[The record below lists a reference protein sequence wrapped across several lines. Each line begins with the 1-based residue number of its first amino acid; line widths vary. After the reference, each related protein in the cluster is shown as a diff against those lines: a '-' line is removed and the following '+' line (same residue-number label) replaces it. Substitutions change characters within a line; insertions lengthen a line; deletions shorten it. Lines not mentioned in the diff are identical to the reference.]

1 MSTTLASGAPPAFP
15 PPGYRSARIGRAH
28 VIARAEA
35 LPFVEEAIASSGTLY
50 DYAAQHPERE
60 TVRGRTA
67 VFVIPGPSLDRWL
80 VRRLSHGGLLAP
92 LTGDRFLGLGTP
104 RPFNEIYMSLAFRDR
119 AIPTPEVT
127 AAAVYSSGMI
137 YRGEVA
143 RELITDAADLAACLF
158 GEIRLDEAQRHEVMT
173 AAGALLASLFDAGVI
188 HRDLNIRN
196 VLVKWDG
203 SVEAYILDIEK
214 CAIVSELSD
223 LQRQRMLRRFRRSAS
238 RFGDRTGLHLSD
250 VDWDAF
256 YAGLGTS
263 SG

>member
-1 MSTTLASGAPPAFP
+1 
-15 PPGYRSARIGRAH
+15 

-119 AIPTPEVT
+119 AIPTPDVT
-127 AAAVYSSGMI
+127 AATVYSSGMI

-214 CAIVSELSD
+214 CASAHQAGRSQRRRAPTSSALSPSTSTT
-223 LQRQRMLRRFRRSAS
+223 FS
-238 RFGDRTGLHLSD
+238 RPLSPFTTRTAD
-250 VDWDAF
+250 
-256 YAGLGTS
+256 LGTPS
-263 SG
+263 FLARNAINSAFAAPSTGGAVSLIFTESP